1 MSRSIE
7 ERLVEFFRS
16 RSKTE
21 TRRRWGCPGEAEIA
35 AYADHATT
43 AKDKDRIEAHLADCE
58 SCLSQVAFLARI
70 KEAEPPATV
79 PGPLLS
85 RARDLVGSRARV
97 VLIPAWGRVA
107 AAAACLVVAVTVSV
121 RYSRLHNLSS
131 GTNAPA
137 PAGMPRMDPGDVRGG
152 ARDASLAVVFPEPES
167 AVARKDLQ
175 FRWKTV
181 DGAFDYEVRLLTAEG
196 DLVWERRTEG
206 NSIKLPSE
214 VRVATGHRYY
224 LLIRADLPQ
233 GKTVESRA
241 VAFSVAE

>member
-1 MSRSIE
+1 MSRSTE
-7 ERLVEFFRS
+7 ERLAEFFRS
-16 RSKTE
+16 RSKT
-21 TRRRWGCPGEAEIA
+21 RARRWGCPSEAEIA
-35 AYADHATT
+35 AYADHAITGR
-43 AKDKDRIEAHLADCE
+43 DRDTIEAHLADCE
-58 SCLSQVAFLARI
+58 FCLSQVAFLARI
-70 KEAEPPATV
+70 REAELPASV
-79 PGPLLS
+79 PGWLLS
-85 RARDLVGSRARV
+85 RARDLAGSRARV

-107 AAAACLVVAVTVSV
+107 AAAACLLVTVTVSL

-137 PAGMPRMDPGDVRGG
+137 PAGMPRMDAGDVRRG
-152 ARDASLAVVFPEPES
+152 ARDASLAVVFPTPES

-181 DGAFDYEVRLLTAEG
+181 DGALDYEVCLLTAEG
-196 DLVWERRTEG
+196 DLVWEQKTEG

-233 GKTVESRA
+233 GKTVESRP